1 MSNLLPKADMCS
13 ALGHVGFGPIAG
25 IMPGQLLLLLL
36 FLGQSDNKRTLM
48 AHPFGLDAVVL
59 CERFKSS
66 SFFWISQF
74 LGSPEKVEG
83 HCKIIVP
90 FGHL

>member
-1 MSNLLPKADMCS
+1 MSALPSKADMCS
-13 ALGHVGFGPIAG
+13 ATSDLLGPIAD
-25 IMPGQLLLLLL
+25 IMPRQLLLLL
-36 FLGQSDNKRTLM
+36 FMGQSDCKRTLM

-74 LGSPEKVEG
+74 LGSPEKAEG

-90 FGHL
+90 FGHF

>member
-1 MSNLLPKADMCS
+1 
-13 ALGHVGFGPIAG
+13 
-25 IMPGQLLLLLL
+25 
-36 FLGQSDNKRTLM
+36 M
-48 AHPFGLDAVVL
+48 AHPVGLDAVVL
-59 CERFKSS
+59 CERFKTS